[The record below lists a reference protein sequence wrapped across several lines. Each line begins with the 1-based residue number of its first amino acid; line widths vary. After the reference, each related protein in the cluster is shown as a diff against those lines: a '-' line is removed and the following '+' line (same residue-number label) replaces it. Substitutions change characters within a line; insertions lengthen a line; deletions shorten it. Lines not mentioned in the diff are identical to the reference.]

1 MIEYLDLTYTKR
13 CKREEKCTPYF
24 LTVLFNLK
32 TRICESQ
39 QEKERGLK
47 WRQ

>member
-13 CKREEKCTPYF
+13 CKREEICIPYF
-24 LTVLFNLK
+24 LAVLFNLK
-32 TRICESQ
+32 TRIFESQ